1 MKEFENSWLLP
12 LGFAIGILFTMLM
25 LYVNIILPQSLKQAV
40 LTFNSLM
47 NNKYEIIG
55 NKKLL
60 GHLIM
65 MEDGYFYCQFAEYDF
80 IHQAWSNYALEEIV
94 NKLEELNRPI
104 KEQLNQYFKQQ
115 NTIII

>member
-1 MKEFENSWLLP
+1 MTPQLLFII
-12 LGFAIGILFTMLM
+12 GFFIGILFIVGMFFITF
-25 LYVNIILPQSLKQAV
+25 ILPNNLKQSV
-40 LTFNSLM
+40 LTFNSLS
-47 NNKYEIIG
+47 NIKYEIIG

-80 IHQAWSNYALEEIV
+80 IHQVWSDYVLEEIV
-94 NKLEELNRPI
+94 NKLEELNKPI

-115 NTIII
+115 N

>member
-1 MKEFENSWLLP
+1 MSPQLLFII
-12 LGFAIGILFTMLM
+12 GFFIGMLFVVGLFYFTSILSNT
-25 LYVNIILPQSLKQAV
+25 LKKSV
-40 LTFNSLM
+40 LTFNSLT
-47 NNKYEIIG
+47 NRKYEIIG
-55 NKKLL
+55 NKKVL

-80 IHQAWSNYALEEIV
+80 IHQVWSDYVLEEIV

-115 NTIII
+115 NIINIG